1 MRHFRWFSNNVNTR
15 FAWEL
20 GWKKFTNK
28 VLLSCT
34 KTTNICKTNA
44 LFCLVTFHS
53 FVTFLKF
60 FFSIFQVIELITG
73 QFDRNCSDD
82 EKCESG
88 NSKTIYRV
96 SDYLANRLFFAER
109 KNRVNKNV
117 HCCSD
122 DNCNGQNSL
131 FPPAMVSIMMVV
143 AISNVI
149 SSF

>member
-1 MRHFRWFSNNVNTR
+1 MHQNNQYMYNKCTFLSGDIPQFSGI
-15 FAWEL
+15 F
-20 GWKKFTNK
+20 K
-28 VLLSCT
+28 VL
-34 KTTNICKTNA
+34 
-44 LFCLVTFHS
+44 
-53 FVTFLKF
+53 
-60 FFSIFQVIELITG
+60 FSIFQVIELITG

>member
-1 MRHFRWFSNNVNTR
+1 MR
-15 FAWEL
+15 
-20 GWKKFTNK
+20 
-28 VLLSCT
+28 LL
-34 KTTNICKTNA
+34 
-44 LFCLVTFHS
+44 CLVALILLYSKAALVSS
-53 FVTFLKF
+53 FTTTVLP
-60 FFSIFQVIELITG
+60 SIKEGSSNSSNGTQTIAESTTEKPNQNCYVCYSCSRVETSQSLPCPKGNDKCIVIELITG

-82 EKCESG
+82 EKCES
-88 NSKTIYRV
+88 
-96 SDYLANRLFFAER
+96 ER

>member
-1 MRHFRWFSNNVNTR
+1 MHFFVCRHSTVFWNF
-15 FAWEL
+15 
-20 GWKKFTNK
+20 KI
-28 VLLSCT
+28 LLY
-34 KTTNICKTNA
+34 
-44 LFCLVTFHS
+44 V
-53 FVTFLKF
+53 
-60 FFSIFQVIELITG
+60 FQVIELITG

-149 SSF
+149 SL